1 MSPPSASL
9 GRRLIGPPLLL
20 AGLVVASCG
29 PSEPT
34 PGAAL
39 LDVLR
44 LEDARPTTVEEREGI
59 FSRTGAEDAATRR
72 FAVRALGRLEDP
84 SLLDRIRPSLTDPD
98 PTVRAAA
105 AWAVAQAVHGEDG
118 DRAAVALVAAAR
130 TESDAEVRGEI
141 ARSLGRVR
149 VDGGADDVLD
159 ILGAW
164 AAEPGLDAQTAVGV
178 ALGLEALSRAS
189 GAAGSDDRLYEG
201 LERLTGF
208 QGEGAVDPVVPVR
221 VRAVALLGL
230 GQRGRLASRTIRE
243 ALADPAP
250 TVRATAARF
259 LGAAPPDER
268 AGLLRT
274 ASADG
279 ATIVRVEAVRALAA
293 APRTAEVCGDLL
305 RMARSDQATIVR
317 GAALDALGAPCP
329 GGMAPEVTAYLD
341 SVATALP
348 PERDGAWHP
357 AIHAL
362 ASLAR
367 LDTEAAGDAVG
378 PHADHA
384 NPFVR
389 AGAAL
394 VAGLLA
400 DESILRALS
409 ADPDPN
415 VRTLALRARFG
426 TEGRSLDEELV
437 GQFSS
442 DDPQLLMTVAELMD
456 GSTHPDAADAA
467 LAAFVRVSELRRE
480 TTRDA
485 RTALLDVVASTGD
498 PSLAPRIEPYL
509 TDFDPVVAARA
520 RSMLADWTGSAPT
533 AIPEPLPRLP
543 LPTTDDM
550 ADMEGNVVVLHM
562 ARGGEIVVELFPF
575 LAPTNAYRFM
585 RLAREGHFDG
595 LTFHRVVPN
604 FVIQGG
610 SPAANEYAGDG
621 PYTRDEIGRMSHWR
635 GTVGLSTRGRDTGDG
650 QIFVNLVDNV
660 RLDHDYTV
668 FGVVR
673 TGMDVVDGVLAGDV
687 IGPVEIRSKD

>member
-1 MSPPSASL
+1 MSRPAASRSR
-9 GRRLIGPPLLL
+9 GLIGSPLFL
-20 AGLVVASCG
+20 AGLIVAACG
-29 PSEPT
+29 PNGPT
-34 PGAAL
+34 TDAAL
-39 LDVLR
+39 LDVLTF
-44 LEDARPTTVEEREGI
+44 EDARPTDAEEREALL
-59 FSRTGAEDAATRR
+59 SRTGAEDAATRR

-84 SLLDRIRPSLTDPD
+84 SLLERIRPSLTDPD
-98 PTVRAAA
+98 PTVRATA

-118 DRAAVALVAAAR
+118 GRAAVALVAAAR
-130 TESDAEVRGEI
+130 TESDPVVRGEI

-159 ILGAW
+159 VLGAW
-164 AAEPGLDAQTAVGV
+164 AAEPGLDAETAVGV

-189 GAAGSDDRLYEG
+189 GAAGSDERLYEA

-208 QGEGAVDPVVPVR
+208 QREGAVDPVAPVR

-293 APRTAEVCGDLL
+293 APRTAEVCGEIL
-305 RMARSDQATIVR
+305 RMARNDQATIVR
-317 GAALDALGAPCP
+317 GAALDALAAPCS
-329 GGMAPEVTAYLD
+329 GDVALEVVTYLD

-348 PERDGAWHP
+348 PETDGAWHS
-357 AIHAL
+357 ALHAL

-367 LDTEAAGDAVG
+367 LDTAAAGEAIG
-378 PHADHA
+378 PHAGHA

-400 DESILRALS
+400 DESTLRALS

-415 VRTLALRARFG
+415 VRTPALRARFG
-426 TEGRSLDEELV
+426 IEGRSLDEELV
-437 GQFSS
+437 GQLSS
-442 DDPQLLMTVAELMD
+442 DDPQLLMTVAELLD
-456 GSTHPDAADAA
+456 GSAHPDAADAA
-467 LAAFVRVSELRRE
+467 LAAFVRVSDLRRE

-498 PSLAPRIEPYL
+498 PSLATRVEPYL
-509 TDFDPVVAARA
+509 ADFDPVVAARA
-520 RSMLADWTGSAPT
+520 RSMFADWTDSAPT
-533 AIPEPLPRLP
+533 ASPEPLPRLP
-543 LPTTDDM
+543 LPTIDDV
-550 ADMEGNVVVLHM
+550 ADMERNVVVLHM

-575 LAPTNAYRFM
+575 LAPTNAFRFL
-585 RLAREGHFDG
+585 RLARDGHFDG

-687 IGPVEIRSKD
+687 IEQVEIRPKD